1 MQNILFL
8 CTGNY
13 YRSRFAEA
21 YFNHLAQEHQLP
33 WRAVS
38 RGLHVKPGH
47 NPGPIAPA
55 ALAYLRH
62 LGVTLPGVVPYP
74 QPVTEADFAASAQ
87 WVALD
92 ETEHRPMLRQWHPA
106 QEPATEG
113 WHFADVQFV
122 SAAQLLPQLADHLRQ
137 WASSPRFASGSR

>member
-1 MQNILFL
+1 MQSLLFL

-13 YRSRFAEA
+13 YRSRFAEV
-21 YFNHLAQEHQLP
+21 YFNHLAQQQQLP

-47 NPGPIAPA
+47 NPGPMAPA
-55 ALAYLRH
+55 ALTHLRR

-74 QPVTEADFAASAQ
+74 RPATEADFAAAAHC
-87 WVALD
+87 VALD
-92 ETEHRPMLRQWHPA
+92 QTEHRPMLQQWHPA
-106 QEPATEG
+106 QELTTEF

-122 SAAQLLPQLADHLRQ
+122 SAAQLLPQLAHHLQQ
-137 WASSPRFASGSR
+137 WAQARPFPPGR